1 MLVQKLSMLVQKLSI
16 LHRKLCW
23 TDYLSLKMAE
33 PVEVIIV
40 QDIVD
45 IEISL

>member
-1 MLVQKLSMLVQKLSI
+1 M
-16 LHRKLCW
+16 
-23 TDYLSLKMAE
+23 SLKMAE

-45 IEISL
+45 IEISFVIVDINISL